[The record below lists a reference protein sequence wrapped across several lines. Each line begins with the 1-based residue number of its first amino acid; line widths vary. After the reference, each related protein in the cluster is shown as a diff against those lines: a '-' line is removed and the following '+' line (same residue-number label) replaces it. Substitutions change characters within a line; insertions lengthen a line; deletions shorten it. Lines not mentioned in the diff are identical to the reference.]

1 MNSFSYLEPVC
12 CSMSSSNCCFLT
24 CISVSQESG
33 QVVWYSHLF
42 QNFPQFIVIHGV
54 KGFGI
59 VNKTEID
66 VFLELFLLSVSF
78 SLGSLI
84 YSSWWW
90 GLPNLNIQPLPSG
103 EFQIC
108 FDMAYWIPP
117 HEFSYSVIHLL
128 IYSFSIYLKC
138 TRWTLFHS
146 ETGRADIIILIS
158 GQWIEIQGG

>member
-1 MNSFSYLEPVC
+1 MQLHDISDKRLSWKKTVTTFLLTFSRRTQLTLWGFV
-12 CSMSSSNCCFLT
+12 SS
-24 CISVSQESG
+24 ISVIC
-33 QVVWYSHLF
+33 L
-42 QNFPQFIVIHGV
+42 
-54 KGFGI
+54 
-59 VNKTEID
+59 
-66 VFLELFLLSVSF
+66 FLELFLLSVSF